1 MTTIADRDRM
11 FIGGAW
17 VEAQNGGRW
26 PLVDPGTENVLGEVA
41 YGDAADARAAL
52 DAAAEA
58 FPSWS
63 KKNPYERATLLEK
76 AADVITSRLDEYARR
91 TTEESGKPF
100 AQSRGEWSGA
110 PNYLRVAAEEA
121 RRLGGRWI
129 PSRMSGRRID
139 VTYEP
144 LGVVGVITAWN
155 FPVYNVNRAVASALA
170 AGCTA
175 VVRPSEYTPRSAFD
189 YVRAFADAGVPKGV
203 LNVVNGDPAG
213 MGQAML
219 DDPRCRKIA
228 FTGSTRVGK
237 LLMDGASRNVK
248 RLALELGGNAPV
260 LVFPDVDVEAVAK
273 SGVTAKLRNGGQ
285 VCIAPQ
291 RFIVHASIAEAFK
304 SACVTA
310 MRREVVGHGMTKET
324 TVGPLINA
332 AQRDRVER
340 LVTSSAASG
349 GRILLGG
356 DRAGTSSGYFYAPT
370 VMDQL
375 PPDASVLR
383 EELFGPVLPITTFE
397 TQEEALRM
405 ANDTEY
411 GLASYVF
418 TRDLKT
424 ALTVSEGLQF
434 GLVGVNDWYP
444 VTAEAPFGGM
454 KQSGLGR
461 ESGVEGIHEYVD
473 VKTRYFGGLG

>member
-1 MTTIADRDRM
+1 MSVEQDRM
-11 FIGGAW
+11 FVGGEW
-17 VEAQNGGRW
+17 VAAQNGGVW
-26 PLVDPGTENVLGEVA
+26 PLVDPGTEEVLAEIP
-41 YGDAADARAAL
+41 YGDAADAQTAL

-58 FPSWS
+58 GPAWAR
-63 KKNPYERATLLEK
+63 KNPYERAALLEK
-76 AADVITSRLDEYARR
+76 AAEIITTRADEFARR
-91 TTEESGKPF
+91 TSEESGKPL
-100 AQSRGEWSGA
+100 AQSRGEWAGA

-129 PSRMSGRRID
+129 PSRVSGRRID

-144 LGVVGVITAWN
+144 LGVIGVITAWN
-155 FPVYNVNRAVASALA
+155 FPVYNVNRATASALA
-170 AGCTA
+170 AGNT
-175 VVRPSEYTPRSAFD
+175 VVLRPSEYTPRSAFD
-189 YVRAFADAGVPKGV
+189 YARALADAGLPKGV
-203 LNVVNGDPAG
+203 FNVVNGDPSG
-213 MGQAML
+213 MGQAL
-219 DDPRCRKIA
+219 LNDPRCRKIA

-237 LLMDGASRNVK
+237 LLMDGASRTVK
-248 RLALELGGNAPV
+248 RLSLELGGNAPV
-260 LVFPDVDVEAVAK
+260 LVFPDVDVAAVAR

-304 SACVTA
+304 TAAVEA
-310 MRREVVGHGMTKET
+310 MRREVVGHGLTKGT

-332 AQRDRVER
+332 AQRERVER
-340 LVTSSAASG
+340 LVAGSVAAG
-349 GRILLGG
+349 GKVLIGG
-356 DRAGTSSGYFYAPT
+356 DRCGKERGYFYAPT
-370 VMDQL
+370 ILDGL
-375 PPDASVLR
+375 PPDAPVLR
-383 EELFGPVLPITTFE
+383 EELFGPVLPIVTFE
-397 TQEEALRM
+397 TQDEALRL

-411 GLASYVF
+411 GLASFVF

-461 ESGVEGIHEYVD
+461 ESGLEGILEYVD
-473 VKTRYFGGLG
+473 AKTRYFGGLT

>member
-1 MTTIADRDRM
+1 MSTERDRM
-11 FIGGAW
+11 FVGGAW
-17 VEAQNGGRW
+17 VSAQNGGLW
-26 PLVDPGTENVLGEVA
+26 PLVDPGTEEVLAEIP

-52 DAAAEA
+52 DAAADA
-58 FPSWS
+58 FTAWS
-63 KKNPYERATLLEK
+63 RKNPYERAALLDK
-76 AADVITSRLDEYARR
+76 AAEIIAGRVDEFARR
-91 TTEESGKPF
+91 MSEESGKPL
-100 AQSRGEWSGA
+100 AQARGEWAGA
-110 PNYLRVAAEEA
+110 PNYLRFAAEEA

-170 AGCTA
+170 AGCTV

-189 YVRAFADAGVPKGV
+189 YARAFADAGVPKGV
-203 LNVVNGDPAG
+203 LNVVNGDASS

-219 DDPRCRKIA
+219 DDPRCRKMA

-237 LLMDGASRNVK
+237 LLMDGASRTVK
-248 RLALELGGNAPV
+248 RLSLELGGNAPV
-260 LVFPDVDVEAVAK
+260 LVFPDVDVAAVAR

-291 RFIVHASIAEAFK
+291 RFIVHASIAETFK
-304 SACVTA
+304 TA
-310 MRREVVGHGMTKET
+310 AVEAVRREVVGHGLAKET

-340 LVTSSAASG
+340 LVAASVAAG
-349 GRILLGG
+349 GKVLTGG
-356 DRAGTSSGYFYAPT
+356 DRCGKQRGYFYAPT
-370 VMDQL
+370 VIDGL
-375 PPDASVLR
+375 PADAPVLH
-383 EELFGPVLPITTFE
+383 EELFGPVLPIVTFE
-397 TQEEALRM
+397 TQEEALRL

-411 GLASYVF
+411 GLASFVF

-424 ALTVSEGLQF
+424 AMTVSEGLQF

-461 ESGVEGIHEYVD
+461 ESGMEGVLEYVD
-473 VKTRYFGGLG
+473 VKTRYFGGLS

>member
-1 MTTIADRDRM
+1 MSAERDRM

-17 VEAQNGGRW
+17 VPAQNGGLW
-26 PLVDPGTENVLGEVA
+26 PLVDPGTEDILAEIP
-41 YGDAADARAAL
+41 YGNATDAHAAL
-52 DAAAEA
+52 DAAANA
-58 FPSWS
+58 FGPWS
-63 KKNPYERATLLEK
+63 RKNPYERAALLDK
-76 AADVITSRLDEYARR
+76 AAEIIAARVDEYARR

-100 AQSRGEWSGA
+100 AQARGEWAGA
-110 PNYLRVAAEEA
+110 PNYLRYAAEEA

-129 PSRMSGRRID
+129 PSRLSGRRID

-144 LGVVGVITAWN
+144 LGVIGVITAWN
-155 FPVYNVNRAVASALA
+155 FPVYNVNRATASALA
-170 AGCTA
+170 AGNT
-175 VVRPSEYTPRSAFD
+175 VVLRPSEYTPRSAFD
-189 YVRAFADAGVPKGV
+189 YARALADAGLPNGV
-203 LNVVNGDPAG
+203 FNVINGEPSS
-213 MGQAML
+213 MGQALL

-237 LLMDGASRNVK
+237 LLMDGASRTVK
-248 RLALELGGNAPV
+248 RLSLELGGNAPV
-260 LVFPDVDVEAVAK
+260 LVFPDVDVAAVAR

-304 SACVTA
+304 AAAVEA
-310 MRREVVGHGMTKET
+310 MRREVVGHGLTKET
-324 TVGPLINA
+324 SVGPLINA

-340 LVTSSAASG
+340 LVASSVAAG
-349 GRILLGG
+349 GKVLIGG
-356 DRAGTSSGYFYAPT
+356 DRCGKDRGYFYAPT
-370 VMDQL
+370 VMDGL
-375 PPDASVLR
+375 PPDAPVLR
-383 EELFGPVLPITTFE
+383 EELFGPVLPIVTFE

-411 GLASYVF
+411 GLASFVF

-424 ALTVSEGLQF
+424 AMTVSEGLQF

-461 ESGVEGIHEYVD
+461 ESGLEGVLEYVD
-473 VKTRYFGGLG
+473 AKTRYFGGLS